1 MYRQEAPRS
10 LIFVKPPEQAVVLS
24 ISPENG
30 APAGVEKPAP
40 PQAVVPAAV
49 VYLSE
54 SPVGQVVVVVLDVD
68 VVVDVDELVLD
79 EDEVELDVDV
89 LVLDVDELVLD
100 EDEVE
105 LDVDV
110 LVVDDVLVVVAPP
123 QSWKQHEHEEETVPP
138 IAAQA
143 AALLALVQLGG
154 PGSMQVTP
162 LLPHAVPWASQL
174 CSSVSHVF
182 ERPEELLLTHR
193 WKAPLGLS
201 IHCPEAQQFDCT
213 APCTEQR

>member
-68 VVVDVDELVLD
+68 VVDVVTGALV
-79 EDEVELDVDV
+79 DVDV
-89 LVLDVDELVLD
+89 LDAVV
-100 EDEVE
+100 
-105 LDVDV
+105 V
-110 LVVDDVLVVVAPP
+110 LVVEDPRQGLCA
-123 QSWKQHEHEEETVPP
+123 HEAFAVQDRP
-138 IAAQA
+138 AC
-143 AALLALVQLGG
+143 LVQLSCVNCPHVGG
-154 PGSMQVTP
+154 FPGMQ
-162 LLPHAVPWASQL
+162 Q
-174 CSSVSHVF
+174 
-182 ERPEELLLTHR
+182 
-193 WKAPLGLS
+193 APLFVG
-201 IHCPEAQQFDCT
+201 FT
-213 APCTEQR
+213 A